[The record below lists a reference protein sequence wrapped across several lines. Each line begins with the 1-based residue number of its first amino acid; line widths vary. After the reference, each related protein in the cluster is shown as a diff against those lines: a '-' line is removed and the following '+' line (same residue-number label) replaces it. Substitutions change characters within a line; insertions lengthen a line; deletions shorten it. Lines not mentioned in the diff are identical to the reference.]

1 MLDNFDSFTYNL
13 EHYIRGLGVEVVVF
27 RNNEMDLDFNSFN
40 GIVLSP
46 GPGMPQEAKGMMNLI
61 EKAIGKIPILGVCL
75 GMQAIAVHLGGELAN
90 KINVAHGISQS
101 ISILNKSNIFI
112 ELPDTI
118 EVGLYHS
125 WKVLDSNNYSV
136 LAIGGSDNTIM
147 AIGRDDLK
155 CYGVQFHPESI
166 MTPMGRKILASF
178 VQLTR
183 INEAKG
189 VSS

>member
-1 MLDNFDSFTYNL
+1 M
-13 EHYIRGLGVEVVVF
+13 EVVVF